1 MGSRKT
7 LGEKLA
13 MLVKTTGRTQSELA
27 DSIGMPV
34 SQLNRFLNGHSDLN
48 AENLSNVLAALG
60 INLDEIVTA
69 KIRKQVD
76 VEGAEVENVSDCINF
91 LFRSLDEMGQQ
102 TYLKSLAWAARISS
116 KDKLPNRVEEVLKNE
131 LRLI

>member
-1 MGSRKT
+1 
-7 LGEKLA
+7 

-48 AENLSNVLAALG
+48 AENLTNVLLALG
-60 INLDEIVTA
+60 INLDEIVTT

-76 VEGAEVENVSDCINF
+76 NEGAEVENVSDCINF

-102 TYLKSLAWAARISS
+102 TYLKSLAWAAKVSS
-116 KDKLPNRVEEVLKNE
+116 KNSLPKRVEDVLSRK
-131 LRLI
+131 LKLI

>member
-1 MGSRKT
+1 
-7 LGEKLA
+7 

-76 VEGAEVENVSDCINF
+76 VEGAEVENVSDCINY
-91 LFRSLDEMGQQ
+91 LFRSLDEMGKQ

-116 KDKLPNRVEEVLKNE
+116 KSKLPTRVEEVLKNE
-131 LRLI
+131 LNLI